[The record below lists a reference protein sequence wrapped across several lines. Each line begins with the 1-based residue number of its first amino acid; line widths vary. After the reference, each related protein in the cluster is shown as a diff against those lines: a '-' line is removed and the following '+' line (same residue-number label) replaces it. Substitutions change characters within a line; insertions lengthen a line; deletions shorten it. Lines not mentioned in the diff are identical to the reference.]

1 MNTAPIPLLVVEDS
15 PNFAEILQRLLSTLG
30 ADLPFAP
37 KWVDTAEK
45 AIEEISRADYTLVL
59 LDYKLPGAN
68 GLTVLTH
75 IRSLPL
81 PRQPAVIMLTGMGNE
96 AVAVEAMKC
105 GAKDYLSKDNLDMPS
120 LLRAITSALERK
132 RLEEQ
137 VARYSDEVREKN
149 TQMETDLGLA
159 REIQQAFLPQRYPTF
174 PRDAIAPESALHFH
188 HRYHPTGAVGG
199 DFFNVLPISDTEAG
213 VLICDVMGHG
223 VRAAL
228 VTAMV
233 RGLAEELL
241 PTAAEPARFLT
252 EINHRLLATLAQTR
266 SPMFASAFYVVID
279 LARGELRYSNAGHPN
294 PLLVRR
300 SAGLVESLDCPGSR
314 PGPVLGVFEE
324 SVYPLC
330 RKALARHDLI
340 VLFTDG
346 IYEVEGAD
354 GKEYGQDRLLAAVR
368 QRADLPVD
376 QLFDELLADVQQ
388 YAGKHGFVDD
398 VCIVGAEVVRVGSPE

>member
-1 MNTAPIPLLVVEDS
+1 MSATPAPLLVVEDS
-15 PNFAEILQRLLSTLG
+15 PMYAEILQRLLPALG
-30 ADLPFAP
+30 EGLQFAP

-45 AIEEISRADYTLVL
+45 AIEEISRENYPLVL
-59 LDYKLPGAN
+59 LDYKLPGAD

-75 IRSLPL
+75 IRALPSA
-81 PRQPAVIMLTGMGNE
+81 RQPAVIVLTGMGNE

-105 GAKDYLSKDNLDMPS
+105 GAKDYLPKDNLDVPS
-120 LLRAITSALERK
+120 LVRAITSALERK

-137 VARYSDEVREKN
+137 VARYTNELREKN
-149 TQMETDLGLA
+149 AQMETDLNLA

-174 PRDAIAPESALHFH
+174 PHDAIAPESALHFH

-213 VLICDVMGHG
+213 VLICNVMGHG

-241 PTAAEPARFLT
+241 PTAAEPAKFLT
-252 EINHRLLATLAQTR
+252 EINHRLLVTLAQTR

-300 SAGLVESLDCPGSR
+300 SAGLVESLDCPGGR
-314 PGPVLGVFEE
+314 PGTGSVRGFGVPTF
-324 SVYPLC
+324 
-330 RKALARHDLI
+330 
-340 VLFTDG
+340 
-346 IYEVEGAD
+346 
-354 GKEYGQDRLLAAVR
+354 
-368 QRADLPVD
+368 
-376 QLFDELLADVQQ
+376 
-388 YAGKHGFVDD
+388 AGRRWRGMT
-398 VCIVGAEVVRVGSPE
+398 